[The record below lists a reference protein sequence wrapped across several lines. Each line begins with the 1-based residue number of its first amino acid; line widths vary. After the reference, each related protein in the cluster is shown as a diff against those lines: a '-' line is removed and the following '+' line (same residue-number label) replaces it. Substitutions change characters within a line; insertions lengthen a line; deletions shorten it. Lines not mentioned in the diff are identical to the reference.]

1 MTRGNADMQ
10 TIASYLTDKSFLE
23 KAFAYLEKCHG
34 VRAVIVDR
42 DGHVDPLEGQDPVE
56 YSERTLYPIQYHDD
70 IGGIRCSAPSR
81 PILDGAAPHIQIC
94 MDALQRMFEKA
105 LVMRQSMDEML
116 RLSGQLHFLHGLAN
130 KLAGIRNPRKYCA
143 LVLQEIS
150 KEIAADAAFVQVQG
164 RKDAPYTIP
173 HCISLR
179 DIGTIR
185 EEAALQ
191 SVPEGRTAVVELRDN
206 TSCLVIPIKSQ
217 DGQSGQMVFLKKP
230 GKRVF
235 TAYEKQFVSIIDSII
250 SPTVETLQLYHS
262 LHVLYLNTV
271 KALAAAID
279 AKDAYT
285 HGHSFRVARY
295 SVAIGRQLKL
305 TEQELPDLEIAAYMH
320 DLGKIG
326 VSEAVLAKPGKL
338 SAAEF
343 EEIKKHPLLT
353 NKILE
358 PIDLPAFIVA
368 ATLQHHERLDGR
380 GYPMGLKGDE
390 ITLFAKIIAVAD
402 VFDALTSARPYRDA
416 MTVEDALTILCQ
428 GIDTEY
434 DRKVVH
440 AFFTALRNK
449 EADKDIAV
457 VYSELKF
464 MQIEQM
470 NQFLRKLTRRL
481 VGKSTELAAGD
492 NAALLSDS
500 CGEDSRASV

>member
-1 MTRGNADMQ
+1 
-10 TIASYLTDKSFLE
+10 
-23 KAFAYLEKCHG
+23 
-34 VRAVIVDR
+34 
-42 DGHVDPLEGQDPVE
+42 
-56 YSERTLYPIQYHDD
+56 
-70 IGGIRCSAPSR
+70 
-81 PILDGAAPHIQIC
+81 

-105 LVMRQSMDEML
+105 LVMQQSMDEML

-130 KLAGIRNPRKYCA
+130 KLAGIRDPRKYCA

-150 KEIAADAAFVQVQG
+150 KEIAADAAFVQIQAKKNA
-164 RKDAPYTIP
+164 RHTIP
-173 HCISLR
+173 HCISLP
-179 DIGTIR
+179 DIGTIC
-185 EEAALQ
+185 EDPVFQ
-191 SVPEGRTAVVELRDN
+191 SVSEGKTAVVELRDR
-206 TSCLVIPIKSQ
+206 TSCLVIPIKNQ
-217 DGQSGQMVFLKKP
+217 DGQDGQMVFLKKP
-230 GKRVF
+230 EKRVF

-295 SVAIGRQLKL
+295 SVAIGRQLNLK
-305 TEQELPDLEIAAYMH
+305 EQELPDLEIAAYMH

-358 PIDLPAFIVA
+358 PIDLPGFIVA

-390 ITLFAKIIAVAD
+390 ITLYAKIIAVAD

-449 EADKDIAV
+449 EADKDIAI
-457 VYSELKF
+457 VYAELKF

-481 VGKSTELAAGD
+481 IGKSAELASGD
-492 NAALLSDS
+492 KAALVSDS
-500 CGEDSRASV
+500 CREDSIASA

>member
-1 MTRGNADMQ
+1 MARGNVDMH
-10 TIASYLTDKSFLE
+10 TIASYLTDVSFLK

-34 VRAVIVDR
+34 VRAVVVDR
-42 DGHVDPLEGQDPVE
+42 DGNVDPLDDLNPVE
-56 YSERTLYPIQYHDD
+56 YPERTLYPISHHED
-70 IGGIRCSAPSR
+70 IGGVRCSAPSR
-81 PILDGAAPHIQIC
+81 PMLEKAAPHIQIC

-105 LVMRQSMDEML
+105 LVMQQSMEEIL
-116 RLSGQLHFLHGLAN
+116 RLSGQLHFLHGLAH

-143 LVLQEIS
+143 MVLQEVS
-150 KEIAADAAFVQVQG
+150 KEIAADAAFVQIQG
-164 RKDAPYTIP
+164 NKNARHTIP
-173 HCISLR
+173 HCITPR
-179 DIGTIR
+179 NI
-185 EEAALQ
+185 EAVCEDPAFQ
-191 SVPEGRTAVVELRDN
+191 SVSGGKTAVIELRDN
-206 TSCLVIPIKSQ
+206 ASCLVIPIKSQ
-217 DGQSGQMVFLKKP
+217 DGHTGQMVFLKKP
-230 GKRVF
+230 GNRVF
-235 TAYEKQFVSIIDSII
+235 TVYEKQFVSIIDSII

-262 LHVLYLNTV
+262 LHVLYRNTV

-358 PIDLPAFIVA
+358 PIDLPGFIVA
-368 ATLQHHERLDGR
+368 ATLQHHERLNGR

-390 ITLFAKIIAVAD
+390 ITLYAKIIAVAD

-428 GIDTEY
+428 GIDTEF

-449 EADKDIAV
+449 ETDKDIALV
-457 VYSELKF
+457 FAELKF

-470 NQFLRKLTRRL
+470 NQFLQRLTRRL
-481 VGKSTELAAGD
+481 IGKSAELASAD
-492 NAALLSDS
+492 NVASAPESRSENSAAS
-500 CGEDSRASV
+500 A